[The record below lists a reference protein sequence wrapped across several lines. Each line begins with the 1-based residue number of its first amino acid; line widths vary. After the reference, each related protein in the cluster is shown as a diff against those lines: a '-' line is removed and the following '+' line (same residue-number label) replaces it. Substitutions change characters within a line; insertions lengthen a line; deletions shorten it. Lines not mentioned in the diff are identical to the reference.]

1 MVLVFFHKHRLYRV
15 GGGVGLYLSENYDS
29 RIRGELCFENEE
41 IAESLFIEINNSI
54 GKNIIV
60 WVIYRPHRPLSHILN
75 LSIASGIVPDDMKIA
90 CVIPLFQAGD
100 RSVFSNYRPVSIL
113 PCFSKFLE
121 RAMYNRLLAY
131 IIS

>member
-1 MVLVFFHKHRLYRV
+1 
-15 GGGVGLYLSENYDS
+15 LYLSENYDS
-29 RIRGELCFENEE
+29 RIRGGDLCFENEE
-41 IAESLFIEINNSI
+41 IAESLFIEINNYI

-60 WVIYRPHRPLSHILN
+60 GVIYRPHRPLSHVLN
-75 LSIASGIVPDDMKIA
+75 LSIASDIVPDDMEIA

-100 RSVFSNYRPVSIL
+100 RTIFSNYRPVSIL

-131 IIS
+131 VIS